1 MRFRQFKMFWLIN
14 GANELL
20 NSSKTE
26 LSQKEED
33 GQSVKNV
40 IQAQSISDFQNWSL
54 LLRGLVHPDNLT
66 RKRCLYLL
74 KRIIEDRID
83 SPEKIEIFQRIFLV
97 LETVDEKQV
106 HIVKQIFGHINSLW
120 TVQEC
125 LPWTLVIFRR
135 LFLHQNQAI
144 AKTSL
149 IHFLT
154 MEQKFVD
161 RTCFQEFVEDSLLIA
176 FNNPKFHD
184 TLELFDAFKT
194 FLKHFKGHWSNLL
207 KSVMT
212 ISWAPIP
219 LFHCLRAVQEATDD
233 SNDKVYRIDFE
244 QIKEFVS
251 WNMKC
256 QELLIRGAA
265 QECLLKI
272 FINLT
277 VAKNAFQDVN
287 DLQTL
292 LRTFN
297 VVIRGTEIYKQMCH
311 WLKPYLEVNEIDNPI
326 LFVMKCDNQELKIE
340 DILVQNWILS
350 KIDTIKQNAFRLYGP
365 NILNDLIKI
374 GKVLRF
380 LSKPQSR
387 PGRDHLAHKEFTN
400 KTIEQVQ
407 LEHINDLADIVI
419 QCLNKV
425 DLEQTDYLI
434 SILEHLIDKDVASDK
449 VQDLSKHLSQL
460 SIQELKVLDT
470 FNDCMN
476 NDMINDAIERKQFPK
491 LNDKYQGA
499 ESSIHLSFQWKIVP
513 PNPAL
518 IETALEH
525 IEIGGLNSVCPIIE
539 SVFKIAD
546 QVDQETL
553 QTFIRLAKSA
563 VFDLRK
569 NDQFWP
575 AFEALVK
582 VWFYPSLSDESLN
595 EALEEVIK
603 QSELIHGFAL
613 VMMNFVEN
621 NFKMYSESF
630 QISFLCKC
638 IIYGPVFKKDQIM
651 LSTINEYIFNHNF
664 AVNIFE
670 GSDHNVDVQVRAK
683 AVQLLLQHSFN
694 DIQTLIKTLSNNES
708 KLTGGKKRYFD
719 NSAIHLVK
727 QRSAQAL
734 LLCSPMFKN
743 DDLKDIIDICVENIE
758 APSQQLSVRYLYE
771 WILMRLNGGP
781 LVIETIK
788 DRLAESKKSRLGI
801 VPAYL
806 MILTNVQGVLT
817 VEEKLAILAPW
828 CLGQQFMTRLCANLC
843 FKKVFVQGDQ
853 NIQEKYSV
861 LYRCIQ
867 DTLEQGDTTKN
878 EEKAFSDFYLNDF
891 DPCINFNLSDIFHHF
906 NRLMNVNDII
916 HESLWTNTKLSMDIT
931 NAKSLL
937 RSREPNVS
945 KPLVDLT
952 NLTSDS
958 IGQVQKKITPWQQMF
973 DLEQE
978 SKKES
983 AFPDLIVV
991 ASLIDRAPNLGGLS
1005 RTCEIFGV
1013 GKLVLNNRK
1022 ILEDKDFLSTSV
1034 TAHQW
1039 ISIEEVNVE
1048 NLMEYLMSMKLNGY
1062 KIVGIEQTSE
1072 SQSLQDFQ
1080 FPKKSVILLG
1090 NEKEGLPVEYIQLLD
1105 GCVEIPQSGLI
1116 RSLNVHVTG
1125 AIVIWEYV
1133 RQNLMK

>member
-1 MRFRQFKMFWLIN
+1 MFWLIN
-14 GANELL
+14 EANGLL
-20 NSSKTE
+20 NSSKSKTE
-26 LSQKEED
+26 LSQREED
-33 GQSVKNV
+33 GQSVENV
-40 IQAQSISDFQNWSL
+40 IQGQSISDFQDWSL
-54 LLRGLVHPDNLT
+54 LLRGLVHPDSLT

-83 SPEKIEIFQRIFLV
+83 SPDKIEIFQRIFLV

-144 AKTSL
+144 AKASL
-149 IHFLT
+149 IHFLA
-154 MEQKFVD
+154 MEQKFVHLE
-161 RTCFQEFVEDSLLIA
+161 CFHEFFEDAILIA

-184 TLELFDAFKT
+184 TLELFEAFKT
-194 FLKHFKGHWSNLL
+194 FLEKFKGHWSNLL
-207 KSVMT
+207 KSAMT

-219 LFHCLRAVQEATDD
+219 LFHCLRAVQEATDID
-233 SNDKVYRIDFE
+233 SNEKVCQIDFE

-251 WNMKC
+251 RNMKC

-265 QECLLKI
+265 QEYLLKI

-277 VAKNAFQDVN
+277 EAKNAFQDLN
-287 DLQTL
+287 DLKNL

-297 VVIRGTEIYKQMCH
+297 VIIRGTEIYKHMCS
-311 WLKPYLEVNEIDNPI
+311 WLKPFLEDIEIDNPI
-326 LFVMKCDNQELKIE
+326 LFVMKCDNQELKVE
-340 DILVQNWILS
+340 DILVQDWILS
-350 KIDTIKQNAFRLYGP
+350 KISTIKQNAFRLYGP
-365 NILNDLIKI
+365 NILDDLIKI
-374 GKVLRF
+374 GTVLRF
-380 LSKPQSR
+380 LSKPQPR
-387 PGRDHLAHKEFTN
+387 LGRDHLAHKEFTHQ
-400 KTIEQVQ
+400 TIEQVQ
-407 LEHINDLADIVI
+407 LEPINDLADIVI

-425 DLEQTDYLI
+425 DLEQSDYLL
-434 SILEHLIDKDVASDK
+434 SILEHLIDKDVVQDK
-449 VQDLSKHLSQL
+449 VRDLSKHLSHL
-460 SIQELKVLDT
+460 SIQELKVLYT
-470 FNDCMN
+470 FRDSLNS
-476 NDMINDAIERKQFPK
+476 DMINDAIERKEFPK

-499 ESSIHLSFQWKIVP
+499 DSSIHLSLQWKIVP
-513 PNPAL
+513 SNPAL

-539 SVFKIAD
+539 YVFKIAD
-546 QVDQETL
+546 QVDQDTL
-553 QTFIRLAKSA
+553 EIFIRLAKSA

-575 AFEALVK
+575 AFGALVK
-582 VWFYPSLSDESLN
+582 VWFHPCLSDKCLN
-595 EALEEVIK
+595 EALEEVIN

-613 VMMNFVEN
+613 VMMNFVEP
-621 NFKMYSESF
+621 NFKKYSESF

-638 IIYGPVFKKDQIM
+638 IIYGPMFKKDQIM
-651 LSTINEYIFNHNF
+651 LSTINEFIFNRNF

-670 GSDHNVDVQVRAK
+670 GSDHNVDIQVRAK
-683 AVQLLLQHSFN
+683 AVQLLLQHSFD
-694 DIQTLIKTLSNNES
+694 DIQTLIKTLAHNES

-727 QRSAQAL
+727 LRSAQAI

-743 DDLKDIIDICVENIE
+743 DDLKDIIDICIENIE

-771 WILMRLNGGP
+771 WILMRLSGGP
-781 LVIETIK
+781 LVIEAIK
-788 DRLAESKKSRLGI
+788 DRLAESKKTRLGI

-806 MILTNVQGVLT
+806 MILTNIQGVLT
-817 VEEKLAILAPW
+817 VEEKLEILAPW
-828 CLGQQFMTRLCANLC
+828 CLGQQFMTRLCANIC
-843 FKKVFVQGDQ
+843 FNKVYVQGDQ
-853 NIQEKYSV
+853 NVRDKYSI
-861 LYRCIQ
+861 LYKCIR
-867 DTLEQGDTTKN
+867 DTLEQGDTSKN

-916 HESLWTNTKLSMDIT
+916 HESLWTSNKLSVDIT
-931 NAKSLL
+931 NPHSLL
-937 RSREPNVS
+937 KSRETNVP
-945 KPLVDLT
+945 KPLVELT
-952 NLTSDS
+952 NLTSES

-978 SKKES
+978 SKKEP

-1005 RTCEIFGV
+1005 RTCEIFGA

-1022 ILEDKDFLSTSV
+1022 FLEDKDFLSTSV

-1039 ISIEEVNVE
+1039 ISIEEVKVE
-1048 NLMEYLMSMKLNGY
+1048 NLMEYLISMKSNGY

-1072 SQSLQDFQ
+1072 SQSLEDFQ

-1125 AIVIWEYV
+1125 AIIIWEYV